1 MAFPIY
7 CKYLSQKNIED
18 KGGKEIMKFPCKVT
32 KVKRIYY
39 TLDNELYTQIARFER
54 RVSKVEAREIL
65 EQLGIEYDEIL
76 NIKPEYDVEFEIGL
90 DDLQKYI

>member
-1 MAFPIY
+1 
-7 CKYLSQKNIED
+7 
-18 KGGKEIMKFPCKVT
+18 MKFPCKVT

-65 EQLGIEYDEIL
+65 EQLGIDYDEIL
-76 NIKPEYDVEFEIGL
+76 NIKPEYDVEFEIDL
-90 DDLQKYI
+90 YDLQKYI

>member
-1 MAFPIY
+1 
-7 CKYLSQKNIED
+7 
-18 KGGKEIMKFPCKVT
+18 MKFPCKAT

-65 EQLGIEYDEIL
+65 EQLGIDYDEIL
-76 NIKPEYDVEFEIGL
+76 NIKPEYDVEFEIDL
-90 DDLQKYI
+90 YDLQKYI